1 MPPYVKHHLCFIK
14 SKQME
19 TLPLY
24 IPITFILTTILAL
37 ALLYKATGFS
47 KTVIIA
53 SLLWLA
59 LHAVLGLSGFYKI
72 ENTTPPRFS
81 LLLFPPIIFIATRF
95 LTKGGQGFIDGLNVK
110 ILTLLHIIRI
120 PVELTLYWL
129 FVHKAVPQMVTFE
142 GRNFDILCG
151 ITAPLI
157 WYFGY
162 IKNAL
167 SNAVLIGWNIVCIL
181 ILGNVVVMAVLSAP
195 LPFQQFGFGQPNI
208 ALFYFPFV
216 WLPGFL
222 VPLVLFSHLVA
233 IRKLPTSK
241 KTTPEQPT
249 MQN

>member
-1 MPPYVKHHLCFIK
+1 
-14 SKQME
+14 ME
-19 TLPLY
+19 TLPIY
-24 IPITFILTTILAL
+24 IPLTFILTTILTL

-47 KTVIIA
+47 KTVIIV

-59 LHAVLGLSGFYKI
+59 LHAVLGLTGFYKVVDAV
-72 ENTTPPRFS
+72 PPRFG
-81 LLLFPPIIFIATRF
+81 LLLTPPVIFIATRF
-95 LTKGGQGFIDGLNVK
+95 LTKSGRRFIDTIDVK
-110 ILTLLHIIRI
+110 TLTLLHIIRI

-129 FVHKAVPQMVTFE
+129 FLHKAVPQLVTFE

-162 IKNAL
+162 VKNVL
-167 SNAVLIGWNIVCIL
+167 SKAVLIGWNVICLL

-195 LPFQQFGFGQPNI
+195 FPFQQFGFEQPNI

-222 VPLVLFSHLVA
+222 VPVVIFSHAVSIRRLVKGA
-233 IRKLPTSK
+233 ADL
-241 KTTPEQPT
+241 
-249 MQN
+249 